1 MAALRRHQPTFV
13 FSRFAFFAARCPSVT
28 WRSFTRGD
36 SGFSICPVAINI
48 VSYAR
53 TFMSGFPRPRFV
65 DLFGIT
71 TSVRQPD
78 CQSQWLYGLLTF
90 KLSHYPGKETFGD
103 MLKEAGR
110 SVTTVSLKS
119 AAAICSRFVR
129 VQCSATF
136 HCDSG
141 GFDFQVEQLSHLRRI
156 ARPEAFQVVLSCTS
170 RY

>member
-1 MAALRRHQPTFV
+1 MLTRAAAPKSGGTHQS
-13 FSRFAFFAARCPSVT
+13 SRDSAAITCACSV
-28 WRSFTRGD
+28 
-36 SGFSICPVAINI
+36 
-48 VSYAR
+48 
-53 TFMSGFPRPRFV
+53 
-65 DLFGIT
+65 
-71 TSVRQPD
+71 
-78 CQSQWLYGLLTF
+78 
-90 KLSHYPGKETFGD
+90 
-103 MLKEAGR
+103 KEAGR

-141 GFDFQVEQLSHLRRI
+141 GFDFEVEQLSHLRRI